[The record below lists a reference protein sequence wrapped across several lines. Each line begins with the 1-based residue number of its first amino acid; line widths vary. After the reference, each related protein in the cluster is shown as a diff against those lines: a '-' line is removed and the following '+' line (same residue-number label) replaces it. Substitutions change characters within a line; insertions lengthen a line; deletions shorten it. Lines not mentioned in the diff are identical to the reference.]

1 METTKNKMTPY
12 EEQFFYK
19 LGNQLNTQIY
29 YYGSIQRSD
38 YFPKS
43 SDIDV
48 DIFTNN
54 ESSTIAK
61 LQNILGV
68 EKYHF
73 RKFLYKLN
81 KTNIIVQGKKVQYED
96 KDQGF
101 RTEISI
107 YSEKDKEFVLRDHNY
122 KTVLPF
128 YILYLLMILKYLHY
142 TFGIIT
148 KDLYKYLKRLLM
160 NTLFNGKDE
169 EFVITDLK
177 HK

>member
-1 METTKNKMTPY
+1 MEKTRNKLTPS
-12 EEQFFYK
+12 EEQFFFK
-19 LGNQLNTQIY
+19 LGNELDTQIY
-29 YYGSIQRSD
+29 YYGSVQRSD

-61 LQNILGV
+61 LQNLLGV
-68 EKYHF
+68 EKYQF
-73 RKFLYKLN
+73 RSFIYKLN
-81 KTNIIVQGKKVQYED
+81 KSNIVVRGKKVKYED
-96 KDQGF
+96 TQNGF

-107 YSEKDKEFVLRDHNY
+107 YPEKDKEYVLKDHNY

-128 YILYLLMILKYLHY
+128 YILYLLIFLKYLYY

-148 KDLYKYLKRLLM
+148 KDTYKYTKRIIM
-160 NTLFNGKDE
+160 NILFNGKDE

-177 HK
+177 Y

>member
-1 METTKNKMTPY
+1 METTKNKLTPY
-12 EEQFFYK
+12 EEDFFYK
-19 LGNQLNTQIY
+19 LGNELDTQIY

-48 DIFTNN
+48 DIFTTN

-68 EKYHF
+68 EKYNF
-73 RKFLYKLN
+73 RRFVYKLN
-81 KTNIIVQGKKVQYED
+81 NTNIVVHGKKVQYENTEN
-96 KDQGF
+96 GF

-128 YILYLLMILKYLHY
+128 YILYLLYYFHLS
-142 TFGIIT
+142 
-148 KDLYKYLKRLLM
+148 
-160 NTLFNGKDE
+160 
-169 EFVITDLK
+169 
-177 HK
+177 